1 MGRDTP
7 LAPAGLDPD
16 LDRPDAHAVFVT
28 QWYVAGRAEGTRLL
42 DEVAEQW
49 RTAAPPDGL
58 IAFHS
63 YLSTDDDTVLTY
75 VQARDPNAYRP
86 FVRALHGAARA
97 EPVEYRLRRG
107 VTLATSARPPGCAVV
122 ASFDVDGAERQDR
135 IIESIV
141 GALGEAPAE
150 QLRGM
155 LSAHFHTSTD
165 GSRVLNYA
173 RWTSDEAHEAF
184 LAGATRR
191 ATLRATGATPGV
203 RPIGFKRYHPHH
215 AIDLG
220 RSRTGHDGSTP

>member
-7 LAPAGLDPD
+7 VAPAGPD
-16 LDRPDAHAVFVT
+16 LGRPDARAVFVT
-28 QWYVAGRAEGTRLL
+28 QWYVPDRAAGTRLL
-42 DEVAEQW
+42 DEVADAW
-49 RTAAPPDGL
+49 RAADPPDGL
-58 IAFHS
+58 LAFHAH
-63 YLSTDDDTVLTY
+63 LSTDGDTVLAY
-75 VQARDPNAYRP
+75 AQARDPDAYRP
-86 FVRALHGAARA
+86 FVRSLRGAARA

-107 VTLATSARPPGCAVV
+107 VVLASSARPPGCAVV
-122 ASFDVDGAERQDR
+122 ATFDVDGAERQDR
-135 IIESIV
+135 IIESVV
-141 GALGEAPAE
+141 GALDGAPAD
-150 QLRGM
+150 QHRGM

-203 RPIGFKRYHPHH
+203 RPIGFKRYHLHH

-220 RSRTGHDGSTP
+220 RSRTGRDRSTS